1 MSEQKIKILMV
12 EDDPFFSRLCGRA
25 LENEGFNVVLASNGE
40 LGLEAAEKEDPDLIL
55 LDIMLPRMNGF
66 EVLAGIRS
74 NSNSKV
80 AAKPIII
87 LSNLYAKEEEEKSR
101 KLRADGYLIKAN
113 TTSEELVT
121 KIREILAEKQNK

>member
-1 MSEQKIKILMV
+1 MADKKTKILMV

-25 LENEGFNVVLASNGE
+25 LEDEGFNVVLASNGE

-74 NSNSKV
+74 SSDPKV

-87 LSNLYAKEEEEKSR
+87 LSNLYAKEEEEKSK
-101 KLRADGYLIKAN
+101 KLRANDYLIKAN
-113 TTSEELVT
+113 TTSEELVA
-121 KIREILAEKQNK
+121 KIREILEKK

>member
-1 MSEQKIKILMV
+1 MV